1 MLSVLKGGYMSEDK
15 RKTPTLP
22 DDAMARE
29 LEYRKLWRRA
39 VCRWRSVLVI
49 TEDAHTAERIVQRI
63 AWCQQQV
70 PAKRPGTLVLSAN
83 DLRHI
88 DKVARALGCGPI
100 ARHWIE

>member
-1 MLSVLKGGYMSEDK
+1 MPEEK
-15 RKTPTLP
+15 RKNPTLP
-22 DDAMARE
+22 DDTIARA

-39 VCRWRSVLVI
+39 VCRWRYVLSI
-49 TEDAHTAERIVQRI
+49 TEDARIAERIVQRM
-63 AWCQQQV
+63 AWCQQQI
-70 PAKRPGTLVLSAN
+70 PPKRAGTLILSAN